1 MSDSPVPPL
10 PGTDS
15 AVAPSPDD
23 PGWAA
28 WVESLAISAEG
39 VDRSSIWVSLHRSP
53 DERLAILEQAVAD
66 LLELRGGAWPEVR

>member
-1 MSDSPVPPL
+1 MSESPVPPL
-10 PGTDS
+10 PGTES
-15 AVAPSPDD
+15 AGAPSPDD

-28 WVESLAISAEG
+28 WVEALTVSAEG

-53 DERLAILEQAVAD
+53 DERLAILERAVAD